1 MNRKRVWGP
10 VSLLSIMILLA
21 LFPSVGAVFDV
32 AAQTIPTITPTPD
45 GSQPTATSAPS
56 NPTATSPSN
65 PPPSNPTATSVSNPT
80 STVSSLL
87 PSATPGGADDATATS
102 GPGTPSTTPERGT
115 ATATRTPRSTLTRR
129 ATATRDATSTAD
141 ATDEAR
147 VSSSAED
154 TVTELATASPIPD
167 RADEIEEAE
176 RDPADPLDEETG
188 GGSLLWVLLLGAALI
203 IAAGVLFVTGRRAS

>member
-1 MNRKRVWGP
+1 VNRKRVWGP

-21 LFPSVGAVFDV
+21 LFPAVSATFNV

-45 GSQPTATSAPS
+45 GSQPTATTAPS

-65 PPPSNPTATSVSNPT
+65 PTATLASNPT
-80 STVSSLL
+80 STVSSLV
-87 PSATPGGADDATATS
+87 PSATPGSTDDATATS
-102 GPGTPSTTPERGT
+102 GPGTPSATPERGT

-147 VSSSAED
+147 VRSDED

-167 RADEIEEAE
+167 RADEIGQAE

-188 GGSLLWVLLLGAALI
+188 GGSLLWVLLLGAGLI
-203 IAAGVLFVTGRRAS
+203 IAAAVLFITGRRAS